1 VLLELKEEIMNVVP
15 RAVRVLAVLGAVS
28 WIGGDAFLVKKN
40 ILRPTART
48 QSTTVRAKE
57 GATDTDGIGSPKAMF
72 FGTVAEKSSVASQS
86 EAKEQRRVLGSQ
98 ELLMLPRQYGPNA
111 DVRFPQMNHVSCTV
125 LSATPSEEIM
135 RQAIDA
141 AIQAHPLLYCRVE
154 GDGEPDERIDLFKMV
169 RKGDPNPCTFVST
182 PGSISVD
189 DVLTVVNVDGSDSA
203 AFEKSWS
210 GGFARNLDDGSWCHT
225 EKGPLW
231 KIEWHR
237 THGGGDGPCALIL
250 AFNHAISDQSSA
262 NKLTDQIIRNAADL
276 EEKGATKP
284 AVKHIIPL
292 AVEDSVMGKE
302 QRWNDVQTDGLS
314 LQTAGYVAG
323 KASEGFKSP
332 VILPDTE
339 VKKDA
344 GNPLGA
350 LSIISGQAA
359 GGEDEESDKRR
370 STLQFRSLSTEATT
384 ALLER
389 CREKKISVTNA
400 LTAAVTLTSTD
411 FIDNGTET
419 KQRRNYKVL
428 QSLDM
433 RRFGEQLDGG
443 DTVACMAGSMDL
455 LHGPLPDRSGQKL
468 RRNPTKESLVDF
480 WNLAG
485 EGKKQTEDFI
495 ASDGPQ
501 NAVRVFDFAM
511 SISDMNNLVH
521 LTSQS
526 KDSKGRAY
534 SAGVTNVGVF
544 DRQPAFQREGESE
557 QTPLKVMHGRF
568 KVEDIFFA
576 TSHARTG
583 CLYQVS
589 CLTVGGELKMTFH
602 PASPIISE
610 ETNARFA
617 NAFVDLL
624 EIVAGVKDASSEE
637 DIDDQMNSAPPL
649 SENALPIA
657 TAVVGAAAVASHA
670 QAYSAFFSSVMQM
683 KDNIADPSDFWGALN
698 FWVFFAVGH
707 PILEPILAI
716 SDVLHGSPGP
726 KVADLVPVTFLLG
739 NLIVLGTIALSKEV
753 SYIFRLIPGTLFVRV
768 HQTYQP
774 SILTMS
780 FLFSLFLRYELQSTL
795 LPSLYSLPTLARDL
809 MGQPGLATLT
819 SP

>member
-1 VLLELKEEIMNVVP
+1 VLLELKGEIMNAIP
-15 RAVRVLAVLGAVS
+15 RVVRVLVVLGAVS
-28 WIGGDAFLVKKN
+28 WIGEAFVAKKN
-40 ILRPTART
+40 ILRSARIH
-48 QSTTVRAKE
+48 STVVRANE
-57 GATDTDGIGSPKAMF
+57 GPDMF
-72 FGTVAEKSSVASQS
+72 FATADKKSSVASQS
-86 EAKEQRRVLGSQ
+86 EVKEQRRVLGSQ

-111 DVRFPQMNHVSCTV
+111 DVQFPQMNHVSCTV

-135 RQAIDA
+135 RKAIDE
-141 AIQAHPLLYCRVE
+141 AIQAHPLLHCRVD

-182 PGSISVD
+182 PGSVSVD
-189 DVLTVVNVDGSDSA
+189 DVLTVVDVDGSDSL

-210 GGFARNLDDGSWCHT
+210 EAFARNLDDGSWCQA

-237 THGGGDGPCALIL
+237 TPGGGDGPCALVL

-276 EEKGATKP
+276 EEKGATQP

-359 GGEDEESDKRR
+359 GGEDEESDQRR
-370 STLQFRSLSTEATT
+370 STLQFRGLSAESTT
-384 ALLER
+384 ALLNR
-389 CREKKISVTNA
+389 CRENKISVTNA

-419 KQRRNYKVL
+419 NQRRNYKVL

-455 LHGPLPDRSGQKL
+455 LHGPLPDRSGQAL
-468 RRNPTKESLVDF
+468 RRNPTKERLTDF
-480 WNLAG
+480 WNLAR

-495 ASDGPQ
+495 ASDGPR

-544 DRQPAFQREGESE
+544 DRQPAFQRENESK
-557 QTPLKVMHGRF
+557 QTPLKVKHGRF
-568 KVEDIFFA
+568 KVENIFFA

-589 CLTVGGELKMTFH
+589 CLTVDGELKLTFH
-602 PASPIISE
+602 PASPIITE
-610 ETNARFA
+610 ETNAHFA
-617 NAFVDLL
+617 NAFVDML

-637 DIDDQMNSAPPL
+637 DIDDQKNSAPRLSLSTLPL
-649 SENALPIA
+649 A

-670 QAYSAFFSSVMQM
+670 QAWSAFFSSVMQM
-683 KDNIADPSDFWGALN
+683 KDNIADPADFWGALN

-753 SYIFRLIPGTLFVRV
+753 RYIFLRIAGTQIVRV

-774 SILTMS
+774 QILTMS
-780 FLFSLFLRYELQSTL
+780 FLFSTFLRYEMQSTL
-795 LPSLYSLPTLARDL
+795 LPSLHFLPTSAQDL
-809 MGQPGLATLT
+809 MGRPGLATLT

>member
-1 VLLELKEEIMNVVP
+1 MNVVP
-15 RAVRVLAVLGAVS
+15 RRAVCVLVVLGAIS
-28 WIGGDAFLVKKN
+28 WIGHAFLPKKN
-40 ILRPTART
+40 ILRPAR
-48 QSTTVRAKE
+48 STVVRKE
-57 GATDTDGIGSPKAMF
+57 GPTETDSRSPKDMFFAATDKKPSF
-72 FGTVAEKSSVASQS
+72 ASQA
-86 EAKEQRRVLGSQ
+86 AKEQRRALGSQ

-135 RQAIDA
+135 RKAIDE
-141 AIQAHPLLYCRVE
+141 AIQAHPLLHCRIE

-182 PGSISVD
+182 PGSVSVD
-189 DVLTVVNVDGSDSA
+189 DVLTVVDVDGRDSA

-210 GGFARNLDDGSWCHT
+210 GAFARNLDDGSWCHA

-237 THGGGDGPCALIL
+237 MQGGGDGPCALIL

-276 EEKGATKP
+276 EEKGATQP

-292 AVEDSVMGKE
+292 AVEDSVMGKK
-302 QRWNDVQTDGLS
+302 QRWDDVQMDGLS
-314 LQTAGYVAG
+314 LKTAGYVAG

-339 VKKDA
+339 VRKNT

-350 LSIISGQAA
+350 LKIISGQAA
-359 GGEDEESDKRR
+359 GGEDEESDQRR
-370 STLQFRSLSTEATT
+370 STLQFRSLSAESTS
-384 ALLER
+384 ALLAR
-389 CREKKISVTNA
+389 CRENDISVTNA
-400 LTAAVTLTSTD
+400 LAAAVTLTSTD
-411 FIDNGTET
+411 FIDNGAKTN
-419 KQRRNYKVL
+419 QSRNYKVL

-455 LHGPLPDRSGQKL
+455 LHGPLTDRSGQAL
-468 RRNPTKESLVDF
+468 RRNPTKERLADF
-480 WNLAG
+480 WNLAR
-485 EGKKQTEDFI
+485 EGKKQTEAFI
-495 ASDGPQ
+495 ASDGPR

-511 SISDMNNLVH
+511 AVSDMNNLVH

-534 SAGVTNVGVF
+534 SAGITNVGVF
-544 DRQPAFQREGESE
+544 DRQPAFIRESE
-557 QTPLKVMHGRF
+557 SEPTPLKVKHGRF

-589 CLTVGGELKMTFH
+589 CLTVGGELKLTSH
-602 PASPIISE
+602 PVSPIVSE

-637 DIDDQMNSAPPL
+637 EIDDQRNSAPLLP
-649 SENALPIA
+649 ENALPLA
-657 TAVVGAAAVASHA
+657 TAVLGAAAVATHA
-670 QAYSAFFSSVMQM
+670 PAWSAFFSSVMQM
-683 KDNIADPSDFWGALN
+683 KENIADPSDFVAALN

-707 PILEPILAI
+707 PILQPILAI

-753 SYIFRLIPGTLFVRV
+753 RYIFRRIPGTLVVRV
-768 HQTYQP
+768 Q
-774 SILTMS
+774 
-780 FLFSLFLRYELQSTL
+780 F
-795 LPSLYSLPTLARDL
+795 
-809 MGQPGLATLT
+809 
-819 SP
+819 

>member
-1 VLLELKEEIMNVVP
+1 VLLELKREIMNVVP
-15 RAVRVLAVLGAVS
+15 RALRILVVLGAVS
-28 WIGGDAFLVKKN
+28 WIGDAFLAKKN
-40 ILRPTART
+40 ILRPART
-48 QSTTVRAKE
+48 THGTVVRAKE
-57 GATDTDGIGSPKAMF
+57 GATDTERRSAKDMF
-72 FGTVAEKSSVASQS
+72 FAAAEKKPSFASQA
-86 EAKEQRRVLGSQ
+86 AKEQRRVLGSQ

-111 DVRFPQMNHVSCTV
+111 DVQFPQMNHVSCTV

-135 RQAIDA
+135 RKAIDE
-141 AIQAHPLLYCRVE
+141 AIQAHPLLHCRVE

-182 PGSISVD
+182 PGSVSVD
-189 DVLTVVNVDGSDSA
+189 DVLTVVDVDGSDSV
-203 AFEKSWS
+203 AFEKSWN
-210 GGFARNLDDGSWCHT
+210 GAFARNLDDGSWCHA

-237 THGGGDGPCALIL
+237 MQGGGDGPCALIL

-276 EEKGATKP
+276 EEKGATQP

-292 AVEDSVMGKE
+292 AVEDSVMGKQ
-302 QRWNDVQTDGLS
+302 QRWNDVQMDGLS

-339 VKKDA
+339 VRKDS

-359 GGEDEESDKRR
+359 GGEDEESDQRR
-370 STLQFRSLSTEATT
+370 STLQFRSLSAEATSK
-384 ALLER
+384 LLDC
-389 CREKKISVTNA
+389 CRENGISVTNA

-411 FIDNGTET
+411 FIDNGAET
-419 KQRRNYKVL
+419 KQSRNYKVL

-455 LHGPLPDRSGQKL
+455 LHGPLPDRSGQAL
-468 RRNPTKESLVDF
+468 RRNPTKERLADF
-480 WNLAG
+480 WNLAR

-495 ASDGPQ
+495 ASDGPRH
-501 NAVRVFDFAM
+501 AVRVFDFAM

-534 SAGVTNVGVF
+534 SAGVTNAGVF
-544 DRQPAFQREGESE
+544 DRQPAFQRESESE
-557 QTPLKVMHGRF
+557 QTSLKANHGRF
-568 KVEDIFFA
+568 KVEDVFFA

-583 CLYQVS
+583 CLYQLS
-589 CLTVGGELKMTFH
+589 CLTVGGELKLTFH

-624 EIVAGVKDASSEE
+624 EIVAGVKDASTEE
-637 DIDDQMNSAPPL
+637 EIDDQTNSAPLLP
-649 SENALPIA
+649 ENALPLA
-657 TAVVGAAAVASHA
+657 TAVLGAAAVASHA
-670 QAYSAFFSSVMQM
+670 QAWSAFFSSVMQM

-753 SYIFRLIPGTLFVRV
+753 RCIFRRIPGTLFVRI
-768 HQTYQP
+768 HQIY
-774 SILTMS
+774 
-780 FLFSLFLRYELQSTL
+780 
-795 LPSLYSLPTLARDL
+795 
-809 MGQPGLATLT
+809 
-819 SP
+819 